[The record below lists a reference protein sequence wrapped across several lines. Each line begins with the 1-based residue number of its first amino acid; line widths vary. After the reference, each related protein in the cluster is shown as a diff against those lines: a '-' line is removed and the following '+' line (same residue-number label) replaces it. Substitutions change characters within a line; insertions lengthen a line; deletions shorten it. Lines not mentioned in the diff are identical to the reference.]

1 MVAATPVGKKVT
13 LKVLRDGKEMPLSL
27 TIARLTEKEETVAS
41 ATPDAAKRGRLG
53 VVVEP
58 LTPEMTRGRG
68 ASDKHG
74 VVVRSV
80 QEGSPADLAGIRSG
94 DVITE
99 INRQPM
105 KSVEDLRRVVEQQ
118 QAGSSLLLLV
128 TRDGAARYLTVK
140 V

>member
-1 MVAATPVGKKVT
+1 MRSAFGTITSAPPKV
-13 LKVLRDGKEMPLSL
+13 VRDGKEMPLSL
-27 TIARLTEKEETVAS
+27 TISRLTEKEEAVAS
-41 ATPDAAKRGRLG
+41 AAPDATKRGRLG

-58 LTPEMTRGRG
+58 LTPETARGRG

-80 QEGSPADLAGIRSG
+80 QEGSPADVAGIRSG

-99 INRQPM
+99 VNRQPM
-105 KSVEDLRRVVEQQ
+105 KSVEDLRRVVEQH
-118 QAGSSLLLLV
+118 QAGSALLLLV
-128 TRDGAARYLTVK
+128 TRDGSARYLTVK

>member
-1 MVAATPVGKKVT
+1 M
-13 LKVLRDGKEMPLSL
+13 
-27 TIARLTEKEETVAS
+27 EKEEAAVAS

-58 LTPEMTRGRG
+58 LTPETARGRG
-68 ASDKHG
+68 AADKHG
-74 VVVRSV
+74 VIVKSV
-80 QEGSPADLAGIRSG
+80 QEGSPAELAGIRSG

-99 INRQPM
+99 VNRQPL
-105 KSVEDLRRVVEQQ
+105 KSVEDLRKAVDQH
-118 QAGSSLLLLV
+118 QAGSTLLLLV